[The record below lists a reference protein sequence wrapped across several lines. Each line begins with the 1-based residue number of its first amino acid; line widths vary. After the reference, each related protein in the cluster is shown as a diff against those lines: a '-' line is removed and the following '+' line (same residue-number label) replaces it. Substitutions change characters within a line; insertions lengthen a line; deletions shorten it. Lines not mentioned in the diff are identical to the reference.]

1 MPVPKGIIV
10 IVKRAQ
16 RVNTNKPIIAYEC
29 LIYKEKSPCAY
40 ACRSPCSIYW
50 RSKKKKK
57 RIQCFESRENKS
69 FSLEYRYNAEFVAI
83 LKKRAI
89 FSQITNDSSAIYD
102 KLEILFYLRGHFNLG
117 QKAKRL
123 IKY

>member
-29 LIYKEKSPCAY
+29 LIYKEKSPCTY

-50 RSKKKKK
+50 RSKKKKG
-57 RIQCFESRENKS
+57 
-69 FSLEYRYNAEFVAI
+69 FSVSKAG
-83 LKKRAI
+83 K
-89 FSQITNDSSAIYD
+89 TNPF
-102 KLEILFYLRGHFNLG
+102 L
-117 QKAKRL
+117 
-123 IKY
+123 